1 MEHVAA
7 VPPLLLVLL
16 VLFSENERE
25 KQKNVSVVVKVV
37 LYAIES
43 SLLSFHHHPMRS
55 RFESSSLTR
64 NTALKNVGRR
74 RRRRKRNDRDDDDAF
89 LKKKNTKKKRKRTAM
104 DSPSS
109 SPCPRTLL
117 AWNSIDGSCNVF
129 LQIAHESNDVDHDQ
143 TATAFHFFT
152 SIFLFG

>member
-43 SLLSFHHHPMRS
+43 SLLKLPSSPPMRS
-55 RFESSSLTR
+55 RFESSLT
-64 NTALKNVGRR
+64 
-74 RRRRKRNDRDDDDAF
+74 
-89 LKKKNTKKKRKRTAM
+89 
-104 DSPSS
+104 
-109 SPCPRTLL
+109 
-117 AWNSIDGSCNVF
+117 
-129 LQIAHESNDVDHDQ
+129 
-143 TATAFHFFT
+143 
-152 SIFLFG
+152 

>member
-43 SLLSFHHHPMRS
+43 SLLK
-55 RFESSSLTR
+55 L
-64 NTALKNVGRR
+64 
-74 RRRRKRNDRDDDDAF
+74 
-89 LKKKNTKKKRKRTAM
+89 
-104 DSPSS
+104 PSS
-109 SPCPRTLL
+109 SP
-117 AWNSIDGSCNVF
+117 SDEISF
-129 LQIAHESNDVDHDQ
+129 
-143 TATAFHFFT
+143 
-152 SIFLFG
+152 